1 MMNEIITLA
10 PSELDYMPMK
20 CPRCFYLAK
29 LKKISLKNFPPP
41 VFSNFDVVQ
50 QEYFKTK
57 NTLSLSSSLPSGK
70 ILQKDE
76 LPGRVVST
84 TLKDNKDREFI
95 LGGRPDVVIAF
106 DDNSYGIIDFK
117 TTNIKE
123 DKAESYRYQLEA
135 YRYIFT
141 YPGSIKKGP
150 TPKLNPITHMGVLQ
164 FFPKSIFDQDQNG
177 CHLNMEMSYS
187 PLIQNDDLFMK
198 RVTYVMDILHNKKI
212 PTFNKNCFDCAFV
225 EAQNLTNT

>member
-1 MMNEIITLA
+1 MTEIITLA

-29 LKKISLKNFPPP
+29 IKKISLKNFPPP
-41 VFSNFDVVQ
+41 VFSNFDIVQ
-50 QEYFKTK
+50 QEYFKSK
-57 NTLSLSSSLPSGK
+57 NTSNLSTSLPSGK
-70 ILQKDE
+70 IMQKNQ
-76 LPGRVVST
+76 LPGRVVSS
-84 TLKDNKDREFI
+84 TLKDNKGREFI

-106 DDNSYGIIDFK
+106 DDQTYGIIDFK

-150 TPKLNPITHMGVLQ
+150 TPKLSPITHMGVLQ
-164 FFPKSIFDQDQNG
+164 FFPNEIFGQNNKG
-177 CHLNMEMSYS
+177 CQLNMEMSYS
-187 PLIQNDDLFMK
+187 ALKQDDKLFMD
-198 RVTYVMDILHNKKI
+198 RITYILDILTNSSI
-212 PTFNKNCFDCAFV
+212 PNINSNCFDCNFIK
-225 EAQNLTNT
+225 EQNLLVN

>member
-1 MMNEIITLA
+1 M
-10 PSELDYMPMK
+10 
-20 CPRCFYLAK
+20 
-29 LKKISLKNFPPP
+29 
-41 VFSNFDVVQ
+41 
-50 QEYFKTK
+50 
-57 NTLSLSSSLPSGK
+57 
-70 ILQKDE
+70 QKDE

-187 PLIQNDDLFMK
+187 PSYKMMIFL
-198 RVTYVMDILHNKKI
+198 
-212 PTFNKNCFDCAFV
+212 
-225 EAQNLTNT
+225 

>member
-1 MMNEIITLA
+1 MNNIITLA

-29 LKKISLKNFPPP
+29 VKKISLKNFPPP

-57 NTLSLSSSLPSGK
+57 NTSSLSSCLPSGK
-70 ILQKDE
+70 IMQKDE

-84 TLKDNKDREFI
+84 TLKDNKGREFI

-106 DDNSYGIIDFK
+106 DDKSYGIIDFK
-117 TTNIKE
+117 TTNIKA

-135 YRYIFT
+135 YRHIFT
-141 YPGSIKKGP
+141 YPGTIKKGP
-150 TPKLNPITHMGVLQ
+150 TPKLIPITHMGVLQ
-164 FFPKSIFDQDQNG
+164 FFPQSIFDQDEKG
-177 CHLNMEMSYS
+177 CHLNMEMAYS
-187 PLIQNDDLFMK
+187 PLEQNNDLFLG
-198 RVTYVMDILHNKKI
+198 RITYIMDILHSQKI
-212 PTFNKNCFDCAFV
+212 PAINSTCYDCNFV
-225 EAQNLTNT
+225 EQQGKLIA